1 MATVSLDAQLR
12 TTTGKGAARKARAAG
27 SLPAVVYRAGLNA
40 TPISIDP
47 EAIEIAFLKTGD
59 RNTLIELEIAGDGKR
74 TCLVREA
81 QRNPSTRRL
90 EHVDFFEVTPDD
102 VVTVT
107 VKMNPVGTAV
117 GTKLGGRLQVI
128 RRTLDVRCKPAFI
141 PSTVDVDVSE
151 MEVNTFIRASQ
162 VVPPTGCELVFDTDF
177 NVVAVLGKRVET
189 GKPGEA

>member
-27 SLPAVVYRAGLNA
+27 SLPAVVYRGGQSA
-40 TPISIDP
+40 TAISLDP
-47 EAIEIAFLKTGD
+47 EALELAFQKTGD
-59 RNTLIELEIAGDGKR
+59 RNTLIELVIAGEGKR

-81 QRNPSTRRL
+81 QRNPATRRL
-90 EHVDFFEVTPDD
+90 EHVDFFEVAPDD

-107 VKMNPVGTAV
+107 VKTNPVGTAV
-117 GTKLGGRLQVI
+117 GTKLGGKLQLI

-141 PSTVDVDVSE
+141 PTTVDVDVTQ

-162 VVPPTGCELVFDTDF
+162 VTPPAGCELVFDADF
-177 NVVAVLGKRVET
+177 NVVAVLGKRAET
-189 GKPGEA
+189 GKPAEA